1 MRTCRL
7 DRSIIQR
14 EHKSV
19 KRRSVM
25 PQTNTPDL
33 SSGKGLV
40 RDMRAAILDAAL
52 DLAEEKGQWSAVR
65 LHDVADRLQIPPSK
79 VLDHYRDLDSVADAW
94 FLRGLKAM
102 VAPKPA
108 DFLQQPACRRIEI
121 CLLAWF
127 DALAPHQRV
136 TAQMLRG
143 KLHFSHPHHWGPMIF
158 NLSRVIHWLREAA
171 QLPAPYGTRRA
182 SREEITLTALF
193 VATLIVWTSDDSV
206 GQEQTRRFLR
216 NELR

>member
-1 MRTCRL
+1 
-7 DRSIIQR
+7 
-14 EHKSV
+14 
-19 KRRSVM
+19 M
-25 PQTNTPDL
+25 PQVNTPDSDSDKDL
-33 SSGKGLV
+33 A

-65 LHDVADRLQIPPSK
+65 LHDVADRLQIPPPK
-79 VLDHYRDLDSVADAW
+79 VLDYYRDLDGVADAW

-102 VAPKPA
+102 VAPKLA
-108 DFLQQPACRRIEI
+108 DFLQQPEWRRIET

-143 KLHFSHPHHWGPMIF
+143 KLHLSHPHHWVPMIF

-171 QLPAPYGTRRA
+171 QLCAEYGTDKA
-182 SREEITLTALF
+182 QREEVGLTALF
-193 VATLIVWTSDDSV
+193 LASLIVWARDDSE
-206 GQEQTRRFLR
+206 GQQRTKRFVRR
-216 NELR
+216 ELRGLG

>member
-1 MRTCRL
+1 MLRW
-7 DRSIIQR
+7 I
-14 EHKSV
+14 
-19 KRRSVM
+19 M
-25 PQTNTPDL
+25 PQGDTPALVNTRDPA
-33 SSGKGLV
+33 
-40 RDMRAAILDAAL
+40 RDMRAAILDAGL

-65 LHDVADRLQIPPSK
+65 LHDVADRLQIPTAE

-108 DFLQQPACRRIEI
+108 DFLQQPEWRRIEI

-127 DALAPHQRV
+127 NALAPHQRV

-143 KLHFSHPHHWGPMIF
+143 KLHLSHPHHWVPMIF

-182 SREEITLTALF
+182 SMEEITLTAVF
-193 VATLIVWTSDDSV
+193 VAALLVWTGDDSE
-206 GQEQTRRFLR
+206 GQEDTRAFLQR
-216 NELR
+216 ELR

>member
-1 MRTCRL
+1 MRRW
-7 DRSIIQR
+7 I
-14 EHKSV
+14 
-19 KRRSVM
+19 M
-25 PQTNTPDL
+25 PQGDTPALDTTQDPD
-33 SSGKGLV
+33 

-52 DLAEEKGQWSAVR
+52 ELAEEKGQWSAVR
-65 LHDVADRLQIPPSK
+65 LHEVADRLHTSPAE

-108 DFLQQPACRRIEI
+108 DFLQQPAWRRIEI

-143 KLHFSHPHHWGPMIF
+143 NTNP
-158 NLSRVIHWLREAA
+158 RE
-171 QLPAPYGTRRA
+171 G
-182 SREEITLTALF
+182 
-193 VATLIVWTSDDSV
+193 
-206 GQEQTRRFLR
+206 
-216 NELR
+216 